1 MSNTTVKK
9 FTKPDSKSFNKQ
21 DVSIVSDDWTGTES
35 YWTQV
40 ASKVYTTEVGTD
52 PGNVQIRYVS
62 SYVDNQYFEMDI
74 EFPDSDEWSAGE
86 VEVYSQYTNITKR
99 EIHILEKPGAIPTR
113 FRIDAYNGTTLL
125 AQYLV
130 FRDFSNA
137 KIFKYGLR
145 IRHVVA
151 PNSFDFDY
159 EISDDTPF
167 NDFGIVIPDG
177 ESDSTS
183 DPEDVVGKTFFF
195 SIPTAYLP
203 EGRALIGGAFDSS
216 ARVMSFAAFLIAALA
231 IIYVIYYTPVSSKPT
246 QKSQVP
252 T

>member
-1 MSNTTVKK
+1 MSVKIDK
-9 FTKPDSKSFNKQ
+9 NLKSFDKH

-52 PGNVQIRYVS
+52 PEEIQIRYITS
-62 SYVDNQYFEMDI
+62 TVDNQTLFMEI
-74 EFPDSDEWSAGE
+74 EFPDSDEWFAGD
-86 VEVYSQYTNITKR
+86 VNITSDYPTITRR

-113 FRIDAYNGTTLL
+113 FRIDAYNDTTLL
-125 AQYLV
+125 VQYLV
-130 FRDFSNA
+130 FRDFSDA

-151 PNSFDFDY
+151 PVSFSFDY

-167 NDFGIVIPDG
+167 NDFGIVIPRG

-183 DPEDVVGKTFFF
+183 DPADVVGKTYFF

-231 IIYVIYYTPVSSKPT
+231 IIYVIYYTPVSPKP

>member
-1 MSNTTVKK
+1 MSVKIDK
-9 FTKPDSKSFNKQ
+9 SNNKSFNKQ

-52 PGNVQIRYVS
+52 PERAQIRYVRTDVGEVS
-62 SYVDNQYFEMDI
+62 INVDI
-74 EFPDSDEWSAGE
+74 KFPDSDEWKAGE
-86 VEVYSQYTNITKR
+86 VEVYSDYTQITKR
-99 EIHILEKPGAIPTR
+99 EIHILEKPGSIPTK

-125 AQYLV
+125 SQYFI
-130 FRDFSNA
+130 FRDFSDP
-137 KIFKYGLR
+137 KVFKYGLR
-145 IRHVVA
+145 IRHIVA
-151 PNSFDFDY
+151 PNSFSLYY
-159 EISDDTPF
+159 EISDDSPF
-167 NDFGIVIPDG
+167 KDFGIVIPTA
-177 ESDSTS
+177 E
-183 DPEDVVGKTFFF
+183 EDDITVASEVVGKTYFF

-231 IIYVIYYTPVSSKPT
+231 IIYVIYYTPVSPKP

>member
-1 MSNTTVKK
+1 MSAKVDKK
-9 FTKPDSKSFNKQ
+9 LKSFDKH

-52 PGNVQIRYVS
+52 PEEIQIKYITTTV
-62 SYVDNQYFEMDI
+62 YNQTLFMEI
-74 EFPDSDEWSAGE
+74 EFPDSDEWFAGDVNIISE
-86 VEVYSQYTNITKR
+86 YPNITRR
-99 EIHILEKPGAIPTR
+99 EIHILEKPGSIPTR
-113 FRIDAYNGTTLL
+113 FRIDAYNDTTLL
-125 AQYLV
+125 VQYFV
-130 FRDFSNA
+130 FRDLSDV

-151 PNSFDFDY
+151 PNSFSFDY

-167 NDFGIVIPDG
+167 KEFGIVVPRG

-183 DPEDVVGKTFFF
+183 NPVDVVGKTFYF

-203 EGRALIGGAFDSS
+203 EGRALLGGASDSS
-216 ARVMSFAAFLIAALA
+216 ARLMAFAAFLLAVIA
-231 IIYVIYYTPVSSKPT
+231 IVYVFYYMPNP
-246 QKSQVP
+246 Q
-252 T
+252 

>member
-1 MSNTTVKK
+1 MSTPVKK
-9 FTKPDSKSFNKQ
+9 FTKPDSKSFGKH
-21 DVSIVSDDWTGTES
+21 DVSIVSSDWTGTEG

-40 ASKVYTTEVGTD
+40 AGKVYTTEVGTD

-62 SYVDNQYFEMDI
+62 SYVDNQYFEVEI
-74 EFPDSDEWSAGE
+74 EFPDSDEWTAGE
-86 VEVYSQYTNITKR
+86 IEVSSEYPNITKR
-99 EIHILEKPGAIPTR
+99 EIHILEKPGSIPTR

-130 FRDFSNA
+130 FRDFSDA

-145 IRHVVA
+145 IRHLVA
-151 PNSFDFDY
+151 PNSFSFDY
-159 EISDDTPF
+159 EVSDDSPF
-167 NDFGIVIPDG
+167 KDFGIVIPEG

-183 DPEDVVGKTFFF
+183 DPADVVGKTFFF

-216 ARVMSFAAFLIAALA
+216 ARVMSFASFLIAALA
-231 IIYVIYYTPVSSKPT
+231 IIYVIYYTPVPPKPS